1 MITIDYNQVLNSF
14 IDSVPFNQI
23 SEEYKKP
30 LPSDLYS
37 KLDDRIAAVYRM
49 IRVWQRE
56 WESTENNA
64 QKRAVI
70 HEVEGVRDLIVGQES
85 KKELIDD
92 ERINLLLSDILPDY
106 QNGTYQ
112 RIIVER
118 QQYFVSRMI
127 QFLQEKKLPIPQIL
141 YDYHS

>member
-1 MITIDYNQVLNSF
+1 MTTIDYNQVLNAF
-14 IDSVPFNQI
+14 IDCVPFNQI

-49 IRVWQRE
+49 IRVWQRD
-56 WESTENNA
+56 WDGTEKNE

-70 HEVEGVRDLIVGQES
+70 HEVEGVRDLIVRREE
-85 KKELIDD
+85 KELIDD
-92 ERINLLLSDILPDY
+92 EHINLLLSDILPDY

-112 RIIVER
+112 RIIIER
-118 QQYFVSRMI
+118 QQYVVSQMI
-127 QFLQEKKLPIPQIL
+127 QFLQEKKLPVPQIL
-141 YDYHS
+141 FDYL